1 MLNSCLPLGFSK
13 ATWSLSPWVCS
24 ASKTETPGPQLDSK
38 DSPASCLHAHR
49 VEAGGQGSP
58 LHLRVTPSKP
68 GAHGVS
74 AEPRASQGWPSNLA
88 HTCAWVTGQPGYGP
102 SAGVSSPQCTG
113 PRHLCKQLPIQAG
126 KGRSGHRQFPGPHG
140 GWLRSRGKLVVSV
153 GGGVLRQGPCSHPEP

>member
-1 MLNSCLPLGFSK
+1 MLHSCLPLGFSK

-102 SAGVSSPQCTG
+102 VCRRVLTTVHRSPSPLQTASDPGRERKIRAPPISWAPWGMAEVQGKAGGFS
-113 PRHLCKQLPIQAG
+113 
-126 KGRSGHRQFPGPHG
+126 G
-140 GWLRSRGKLVVSV
+140 GWGTQTRPM
-153 GGGVLRQGPCSHPEP
+153 QPP